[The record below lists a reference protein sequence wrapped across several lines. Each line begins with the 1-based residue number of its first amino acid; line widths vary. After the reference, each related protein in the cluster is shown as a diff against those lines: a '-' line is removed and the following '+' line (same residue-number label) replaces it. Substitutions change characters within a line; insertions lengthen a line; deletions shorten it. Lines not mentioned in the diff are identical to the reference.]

1 VNAESPTLADPLTPP
16 RPQTAYFDP
25 AQNAW
30 ILSRYRDVWAALR
43 EQNLWP
49 VSGQREILPEIR
61 DERGRLKQRSEMLD
75 ALSAARLEEW
85 RPRLEA
91 LTHNA
96 LDNLST
102 DRAVDLLAE
111 FALPWALSLGML
123 VMRADPADSRGLA
136 DLGGRVFAATG
147 ESEDAATR
155 EQAAAATAELERIFA
170 AAPLPM
176 AEPTFVALSQ
186 ALPHLL
192 ASAWLALVRHP
203 VEYARLRACP
213 DLSSSATD
221 ELLRY
226 AGIVRCVFRRATAHI
241 DLGGVNIAQGDL
253 VVLNVASANR
263 DPEQFPDPD
272 RLDLART
279 VTGHVAL
286 GAGRN
291 SCVGATLIRVAS
303 SLATGAL
310 TARFAEARLSS
321 VGSWRIGTSF
331 CFPAS
336 VYVTL
341 R

>member
-1 VNAESPTLADPLTPP
+1 VAPP
-16 RPQTAYFDP
+16 RPEAAYFDA

-30 ILSRYRDVWAALR
+30 ILSRYADVWAALR
-43 EQNLWP
+43 EPNLWP

-61 DERGRLKQRSEMLD
+61 DESGRLKRRSEMLD

-91 LTHNA
+91 LTNSA
-96 LDNLST
+96 LDCLST
-102 DRAVDLLAE
+102 DRPVDLLAE
-111 FALPWALSLGML
+111 FALPWGLALAML
-123 VMRADPADSRGLA
+123 VMRAETADSRRLA

-147 ESEDAATR
+147 ESEDAGVR
-155 EQAAAATAELERIFA
+155 ENAAAATAELERIFEA
-170 AAPLPM
+170 GPLPM

-192 ASAWLALVRHP
+192 ASAWLALARHP
-203 VEYARLRACP
+203 DEYARLRASP
-213 DLSSSATD
+213 DLLAGAIE

-226 AGIVRCVFRRATAHI
+226 SGMVRRVFRRATAYV
-241 DLGGVNIAQGDL
+241 DLGGVSIAQGDL
-253 VVLNVASANR
+253 VVLNLASANR

-272 RLDLART
+272 RLDFTRP

-291 SCVGATLIRVAS
+291 SCVGAMLIRVAS
-303 SLATGAL
+303 ALATGAL
-310 TARFAEARLSS
+310 TARFAEARFGS
-321 VGSWRIGTSF
+321 VGGWRIGTGF
-331 CFPAS
+331 YFPAS

-341 R
+341 QR